1 MEPCSDVLGW
11 WAGDATL
18 GTLVLNFQLQCWR
31 NDLGYKGR
39 NNTSQSVPASGPE
52 TLSVSFY
59 VQRQLSQPLPKLLCL
74 RRRILDFI
82 LCALKSGRFNA
93 GE

>member
-18 GTLVLNFQLQCWR
+18 GTLVLNFQLYCWR

-59 VQRQLSQPLPKLLCL
+59 VQRQLSQPLPMLLCL
-74 RRRILDFI
+74 RRRILGFI
-82 LCALKSGRFNA
+82 L
-93 GE
+93 